1 MIGTIINSITIVF
14 ASLIGIFIG
23 DRLNDRIRLALM
35 QALGLV
41 VAIIGIDMALKTQ
54 NILIVI
60 ASVLLGTAIGEVL
73 GIEDWLNRVGSRL
86 ERKFSKS
93 KFAEGFVTSTLLFC
107 VGSMAIV
114 GPIQEGLT
122 GDTSILM
129 AKSMLDG
136 ISSIALSSTLG
147 IGVLFSSIA
156 VFIYQGSITILS
168 RFIEPF
174 VNQTIVDE
182 LTATGGVLIMAIA
195 IKLLNLK
202 DLRAGN
208 MLPALFVAQ
217 VITYFFNFT
226 VNFKFMECKLK
237 LAPLS
242 RLGEKT

>member
-23 DRLNDRIRLALM
+23 DKPNDRIRLALM

-73 GIEDWLNRVGSRL
+73 GIEDWLNRVESRF

-136 ISSIALSSTLG
+136 ISSIALASTLG

-156 VFIYQGSITILS
+156 VFIYQGSITIIS

-208 MLPALFVAQ
+208 MLPALFVAP
-217 VITYFFNFT
+217 VITYFLT
-226 VNFKFMECKLK
+226 LQ
-237 LAPLS
+237 
-242 RLGEKT
+242 

>member
-73 GIEDWLNRVGSRL
+73 GIEDWLNRVGSRF

-136 ISSIALSSTLG
+136 ISSIALASTLG

-182 LTATGGVLIMAIA
+182 LTATGGILIMAIA

-208 MLPALFVAQ
+208 MLPALFVAP
-217 VITYFFNFT
+217 VITYFLT
-226 VNFKFMECKLK
+226 LQ
-237 LAPLS
+237 
-242 RLGEKT
+242 

>member
-122 GDTSILM
+122 G
-129 AKSMLDG
+129 
-136 ISSIALSSTLG
+136 
-147 IGVLFSSIA
+147 
-156 VFIYQGSITILS
+156 
-168 RFIEPF
+168 EHPF
-174 VNQTIVDE
+174 
-182 LTATGGVLIMAIA
+182 
-195 IKLLNLK
+195 
-202 DLRAGN
+202 
-208 MLPALFVAQ
+208 
-217 VITYFFNFT
+217 
-226 VNFKFMECKLK
+226 
-237 LAPLS
+237 
-242 RLGEKT
+242 

>member
-73 GIEDWLNRVGSRL
+73 GIEDWLNRVGSKF

-93 KFAEGFVTSTLLFC
+93 NFAECFVTSTLLFC

-114 GPIQEGLT
+114 GPIQGGLT

-136 ISSIALSSTLG
+136 ISSIALASTLG

-208 MLPALFVAQ
+208 MLPALFVAP
-217 VITYFFNFT
+217 VITYFLT
-226 VNFKFMECKLK
+226 LQ
-237 LAPLS
+237 
-242 RLGEKT
+242 

>member
-73 GIEDWLNRVGSRL
+73 GIEDWLNRVGSRF

-136 ISSIALSSTLG
+136 ISSIALASTLG

-182 LTATGGVLIMAIA
+182 LTATGGILIMAIA

-208 MLPALFVAQ
+208 TLPALFVAPI
-217 VITYFFNFT
+217 ITYFLT
-226 VNFKFMECKLK
+226 LQ
-237 LAPLS
+237 
-242 RLGEKT
+242 

>member
-73 GIEDWLNRVGSRL
+73 GIEDWLNRVGSRF

-136 ISSIALSSTLG
+136 ISSIALASTLG

-182 LTATGGVLIMAIA
+182 LTATGGILIMAIA

-202 DLRAGN
+202 DLRVGN
-208 MLPALFVAQ
+208 MLPALFVAP
-217 VITYFFNFT
+217 VITYFLT
-226 VNFKFMECKLK
+226 LQ
-237 LAPLS
+237 
-242 RLGEKT
+242 

>member
-73 GIEDWLNRVGSRL
+73 GIEDWLNKVGSRF

-136 ISSIALSSTLG
+136 ISSIALASTLG

-182 LTATGGVLIMAIA
+182 LTATGGILIMAIA

-208 MLPALFVAQ
+208 MLPALFVAPI
-217 VITYFFNFT
+217 ITYFLT
-226 VNFKFMECKLK
+226 LQ
-237 LAPLS
+237 
-242 RLGEKT
+242 

>member
-73 GIEDWLNRVGSRL
+73 GIEDWLNRVGSRF

-136 ISSIALSSTLG
+136 ISSIALASTLG
-147 IGVLFSSIA
+147 IGVLFSSIT

-208 MLPALFVAQ
+208 MLPALFVAP
-217 VITYFFNFT
+217 VITYFLT
-226 VNFKFMECKLK
+226 LQ
-237 LAPLS
+237 
-242 RLGEKT
+242 

>member
-73 GIEDWLNRVGSRL
+73 EIEDWLNGIGSRF

-136 ISSIALSSTLG
+136 ISSIALASTLG

-208 MLPALFVAQ
+208 MLPALFVAP
-217 VITYFFNFT
+217 VITYFLT
-226 VNFKFMECKLK
+226 LQ
-237 LAPLS
+237 
-242 RLGEKT
+242 

>member
-60 ASVLLGTAIGEVL
+60 ASVLLGTTIGEVL
-73 GIEDWLNRVGSRL
+73 GIEDWLNKVGSRF

-122 GDTSILM
+122 G
-129 AKSMLDG
+129 
-136 ISSIALSSTLG
+136 
-147 IGVLFSSIA
+147 
-156 VFIYQGSITILS
+156 
-168 RFIEPF
+168 EHPF
-174 VNQTIVDE
+174 
-182 LTATGGVLIMAIA
+182 
-195 IKLLNLK
+195 
-202 DLRAGN
+202 
-208 MLPALFVAQ
+208 
-217 VITYFFNFT
+217 
-226 VNFKFMECKLK
+226 
-237 LAPLS
+237 
-242 RLGEKT
+242 

>member
-60 ASVLLGTAIGEVL
+60 ASVLLGTTIGEVL
-73 GIEDWLNRVGSRL
+73 GIEDWLNRVGSRF

-136 ISSIALSSTLG
+136 ISSIALASTLG

-208 MLPALFVAQ
+208 MLPALFVAP
-217 VITYFFNFT
+217 VITYFLT
-226 VNFKFMECKLK
+226 LQ
-237 LAPLS
+237 
-242 RLGEKT
+242 

>member
-23 DRLNDRIRLALM
+23 DRLNNRIRLALM

-73 GIEDWLNRVGSRL
+73 GIEDWLNRVGSRF

-182 LTATGGVLIMAIA
+182 LTATGGILIMAIA

-208 MLPALFVAQ
+208 MLPALFVAPI
-217 VITYFFNFT
+217 ITYFLT
-226 VNFKFMECKLK
+226 LQ
-237 LAPLS
+237 
-242 RLGEKT
+242 

>member
-73 GIEDWLNRVGSRL
+73 GIEDWLNRVGSRF

-136 ISSIALSSTLG
+136 ISSIALASTLG

-182 LTATGGVLIMAIA
+182 LTATGGILIMAIA

-202 DLRAGN
+202 DLRVGN
-208 MLPALFVAQ
+208 MLPALFVAPI
-217 VITYFFNFT
+217 ITYFLT
-226 VNFKFMECKLK
+226 LQ
-237 LAPLS
+237 
-242 RLGEKT
+242 

>member
-73 GIEDWLNRVGSRL
+73 GIEDWLNRVGSRF

-136 ISSIALSSTLG
+136 ISSIALASTLG

-208 MLPALFVAQ
+208 MLPALFVAP
-217 VITYFFNFT
+217 VITYFLT
-226 VNFKFMECKLK
+226 LQ
-237 LAPLS
+237 
-242 RLGEKT
+242 

>member
-73 GIEDWLNRVGSRL
+73 GIEDWLNRVGSRF

-136 ISSIALSSTLG
+136 ISSIALASTLG

-182 LTATGGVLIMAIA
+182 LTATGVLIMAIA

-208 MLPALFVAQ
+208 MLPALFVAP
-217 VITYFFNFT
+217 VITYFLT
-226 VNFKFMECKLK
+226 LQ
-237 LAPLS
+237 
-242 RLGEKT
+242 